1 MQGEVKQATVL
12 FADVS
17 GWTDL
22 CARVGDTAAKRIV
35 DPLFQQLGGIVEGC
49 SGRVVQRIGDE
60 LMCVFAEVTDATRA
74 AAEMQWHTEERNQ
87 SAAEKLYLRIGF
99 HAGPVL
105 QEHNDLFG
113 DTVNTA
119 ARVAAEAFRERI
131 LTTRATVDMFP
142 REFAAVVRSWRS
154 AALKGKDA
162 KVDLMELVWRDG
174 GTQVRHKTT
183 ITPMLEHNRLRI
195 KFVEQEC
202 VLARG
207 GGSITFGRGRTNDLV
222 IADPSSYV
230 SNSHGH
236 IEFRGGVIEIV
247 DTSRNGIYV
256 EFKGEP
262 VARINERIAVRASG
276 SMTLGLPPH
285 DPRAVRI
292 EFMVE

>member
-1 MQGEVKQATVL
+1 MDSEVKEATVL
-12 FADVS
+12 FADLS

-22 CARVGDTAAKRIV
+22 CARIGDTAAKWIL
-35 DPLFQQLGGIVEGC
+35 DPIFQQLGDIVEGC

-60 LMCVFAEVTDATRA
+60 LMCVFAEVTDAARA
-74 AAEMQWHTEERNQ
+74 AIEMQWHTEERNQ

-131 LTTRATVDMFP
+131 FTTRATVDMFP
-142 REFAAVVRSWRS
+142 REFAAVLRPWRS
-154 AALKGKDA
+154 AALKGKDVT
-162 KVDLMELVWRDG
+162 VDLMELIWRDG

-183 ITPMLEHNRLRI
+183 IMTKLEHNRLRLE
-195 KFVEQEC
+195 FLEQES

-207 GGSITFGRGRTNDLV
+207 GGSIKFGRGRTNDLV

-256 EFKGEP
+256 EFEGEP
-262 VARINERIAVRASG
+262 VARIDERIAVRTSG

-292 EFMVE
+292 EFTLE